1 MLVAVGITIAVYV
14 YKKKQPAVDVN
25 EQRDPKIYEQIEER
39 YAIETILLSALWS
52 CDVDFEWEASKLIF
66 KMLCLLLTAIF
77 MFFNM
82 FFLS

>member
-39 YAIETILLSALWS
+39 YAIETILLSAL
-52 CDVDFEWEASKLIF
+52 
-66 KMLCLLLTAIF
+66 
-77 MFFNM
+77 
-82 FFLS
+82 